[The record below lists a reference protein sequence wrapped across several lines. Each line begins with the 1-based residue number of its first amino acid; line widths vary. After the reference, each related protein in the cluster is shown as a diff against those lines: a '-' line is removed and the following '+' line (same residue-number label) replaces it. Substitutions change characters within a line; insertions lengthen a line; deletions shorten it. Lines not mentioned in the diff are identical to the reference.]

1 MLPSATETIR
11 TGRATMNRTPLTR
24 EQKLAALKALTDL
37 ALDLRRR
44 EREWRDRLPALA
56 RRQAG

>member
-1 MLPSATETIR
+1 
-11 TGRATMNRTPLTR
+11 MNRTPLTR

>member
-1 MLPSATETIR
+1 MT
-11 TGRATMNRTPLTR
+11 RTPLTR

-44 EREWRDRLPALA
+44 EREWQDRVPALA